1 MIFKYNKD
9 QIKFDKISNIKIGG
23 WLFALVILTS
33 SIFWTHGFFIGKK
46 IVKETLN
53 LTEAERIFLIQ
64 ETDVFSK
71 DKMVQML
78 NDLNVRYPHIVLAQS
93 IVETGEWSSKIF
105 IENHNLF
112 GMKKATRRITT
123 AGSTQNNYAYY
134 NHWRESVYDYAF
146 YQCRYLHSIKTEK
159 QYFQYLSVSYAE
171 DTSYVEKVKKIS
183 NSKSVKS
190 LFN

>member
-9 QIKFDKISNIKIGG
+9 QLKFDKISNIKIGG
-23 WLFALVILTS
+23 YLFILVALTS
-33 SIFWTHGFFIGKK
+33 SIFWTGGFFIGKK
-46 IVKETLN
+46 LKQNTSSLLIHEK
-53 LTEAERIFLIQ
+53 IILIQ
-64 ETDVFSK
+64 EVDKFSK
-71 DKMVQML
+71 DKLVLML
-78 NDLNVRYPHIVLAQS
+78 SNLNVKYPHIVLAQS
-93 IVETGEWSSKIF
+93 IIETGSWSSKIF

-123 AGSTQNNYAYY
+123 AGGTQNNHAYY

-146 YQCRYLHSIKTEK
+146 YQCRYLHSIKTED
-159 QYFQYLSVSYAE
+159 QYFQYLSASYAE
-171 DTSYVEKVKKIS
+171 DPSYVEKVKKIS